1 MYIRIIIFGILT
13 YLIIRIIM
21 RFLSTLRSPDDKTVK
36 NKSGNNKR
44 KVSKDAGEYVDY
56 EEMDDR

>member
-1 MYIRIIIFGILT
+1 MYIRIILFGILI
-13 YLIIRIIM
+13 YLIIRLIR
-21 RFLSTLRSPDDKTVK
+21 RFLSTIRTPDDNTSKSKTS
-36 NKSGNNKR
+36 NSRR